1 MLYYCMVWKPEI
13 KLRKTS
19 KQKCLKNNTEACSPI
34 PLPKH
39 LLSRLR
45 LSADC
50 SRVVPMWLARTG
62 QKKIKHVAM
71 SLPLPCIFLPPS
83 LPWRLQQATVNLA
96 KGHWLWHL
104 HRAELSEREPTPKK
118 NKHDWSYKHID
129 SYALLFALPPCGQTN
144 IVKPNFVWS
153 GPAVP
158 HIGLS
163 HEFCTI
169 SQQTAHVWLR
179 RGYFEPVKKKEWN
192 MLKCLWRVFVC
203 LQACPGGFSKP
214 QRT

>member
-1 MLYYCMVWKPEI
+1 MHCEITQTCFFFRHTCSDGVFGGDLLEKFEIHMLQVGRICSMLYYCMVWKPEI

-19 KQKCLKNNTEACSPI
+19 KQKCLKKNTEACSPI

-118 NKHDWSYKHID
+118 
-129 SYALLFALPPCGQTN
+129 TN
-144 IVKPNFVWS
+144 MTEV
-153 GPAVP
+153 
-158 HIGLS
+158 
-163 HEFCTI
+163 I
-169 SQQTAHVWLR
+169 SI
-179 RGYFEPVKKKEWN
+179 
-192 MLKCLWRVFVC
+192 
-203 LQACPGGFSKP
+203 
-214 QRT
+214 